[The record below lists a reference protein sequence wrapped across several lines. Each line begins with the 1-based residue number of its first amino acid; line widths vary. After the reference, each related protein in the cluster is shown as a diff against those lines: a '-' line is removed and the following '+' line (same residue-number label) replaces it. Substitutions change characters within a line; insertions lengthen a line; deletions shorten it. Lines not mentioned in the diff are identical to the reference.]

1 VYRRVTCFSFL
12 TNLTI
17 FGKGHPSAGFGLCQ
31 LYHQTKNP
39 TRRRLKFW
47 NDASKVEFE
56 IYLDVSG
63 NILFRM
69 PINGIMAVRNIFAL
83 SVRGTDE
90 RIIAVSYVKFC
101 TDAHH

>member
-1 VYRRVTCFSFL
+1 MVQTLSVISPNKESYTTQVT
-12 TNLTI
+12 
-17 FGKGHPSAGFGLCQ
+17 
-31 LYHQTKNP
+31 QTY
-39 TRRRLKFW
+39 KFW
-47 NDASKVEFE
+47 NDASKIEFE
-56 IYLDVSG
+56 IYSDVSG

-69 PINGIMAVRNIFAL
+69 PINGIMAVRNIFAV